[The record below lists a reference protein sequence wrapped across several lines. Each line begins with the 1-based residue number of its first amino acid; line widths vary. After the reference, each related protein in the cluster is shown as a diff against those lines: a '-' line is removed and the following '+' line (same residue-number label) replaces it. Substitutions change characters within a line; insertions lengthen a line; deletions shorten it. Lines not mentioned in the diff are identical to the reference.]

1 MTRILCVQWANIG
14 DLILTTPALA
24 ALRDAHPDAHIGL
37 LTTPGA
43 APVVGGLGLVDT
55 VYTLPRFGI
64 ANAAAMRVL
73 RTIRAGRYDTIV
85 FFHRLTTRAGAWKYA
100 ALAAV
105 SGATRRIGLDNGR
118 GRFLT
123 DRVPDHGFGAPHQ
136 AASWLAL
143 VERLGADPTPRPCRV
158 AEEPYPLPEASA
170 WIAVH
175 AGSGDFSMAR
185 RWPADLLAQAV
196 DTLADDLSAQIVVV
210 GADGDDSPDLIA
222 RLKHPALDLTG
233 KTSVPRLAGVLRQ
246 CALYVGSDSG
256 VTHVAAAV
264 GTPTVAVFGPTND
277 AAYGPWSPEGK
288 AAVVRTMPRCA
299 PCSYVDHEL
308 GAREGCPART
318 CLHMVRPSDVAAA
331 ARRLL
336 VGEPQPALK
345 PLPPRPAVEAVRILG
360 LPVHAVTFDQWLD
373 IIGAW
378 VRAGDGLHHV
388 CTINPEFVM
397 VAQTDPVFRRVLR
410 QADLCVPDGI
420 GLLLAAR
427 MLGRKL
433 PERVTGSDGVPRIA
447 ERAAREGWS
456 LFLLGAAEGIAA
468 QAAAILIERYPGLKI
483 AGTFSGSARR
493 EDEDAQVAMI
503 NASGADIL
511 LVAYGAPK
519 QDAWIARNAPRL
531 NVKMAMGIGGSLDFV
546 AGIVPR
552 APVWMQRA
560 GIEWLFRLIRQ
571 PWRIKRMLR
580 LPRFVWAVLRRR
592 GRGAWEPA

>member
-14 DLILTTPALA
+14 DLILTTPALT
-24 ALRDAHPDAHIGL
+24 ALREAQPDAHVGL

-43 APVVGGLGLVDT
+43 APAVGGLGLADT

-64 ANAAAMRVL
+64 ANAETLRVF
-73 RTIRAGRYDTIV
+73 RKIRADRYDTIV

-100 ALAAV
+100 ALAAF
-105 SGATRRIGLDNGR
+105 SGAKRRIGLDNGR
-118 GRFLT
+118 GGFLT
-123 DRVPDHGFGAPHQ
+123 DHVPDDGFGAPHQ

-143 VERLGADPTPRPCRV
+143 VERLGADASPRPCRV
-158 AEEPYPLPEASA
+158 AEMPYPLPDAPVR
-170 WIAVH
+170 IAVH

-185 RWPADLLAQAV
+185 RWPAELLAQAV
-196 DTLADDLSAQIVVV
+196 DTLADELNAQVVV
-210 GADGDDSPDLIA
+210 IGANGDDSPDLIA

-233 KTSVPRLAGVLRQ
+233 KTSVPQLAGVLRQ

-277 AAYGPWSPEGK
+277 AAYGPWSPDGK
-288 AAVVRTMPRCA
+288 AVVVRTLPRCA
-299 PCSYVDHEL
+299 PCSYIDHEL

-318 CLHMVRPSDVAAA
+318 CLHMVRPDAVIDA

-336 VGEPQPALK
+336 AGEPQPTLP
-345 PLPPRPAVEAVRILG
+345 PLPPRPEVETVRILG
-360 LPVHAVTFDQWLD
+360 LPVHAVTFAQWLD
-373 IIGAW
+373 LIGSW
-378 VRAGDGLHHV
+378 VRADDGLHHV

-397 VAQTDPVFRRVLR
+397 VAQQDPIFRRVLR
-410 QADLCVPDGI
+410 RADLCVPDGI

-427 MLGRKL
+427 MLGRRL

-447 ERAAREGWS
+447 ERAAQEGWS

-468 QAAAILIERYPGLKI
+468 KAAGILIERYPGLRI
-483 AGTFSGSARR
+483 AGTFSGSPRR
-493 EDEDAQVAMI
+493 EDEDAQVTMI
-503 NASGADIL
+503 NESGADIL

-519 QDAWIARNAPRL
+519 QDAWIARNSPRL

-546 AGIVPR
+546 AGIIPR

-580 LPRFVWAVLRRR
+580 LPRFVWAVLRRG